1 MNLLG
6 DFGGFNDGLMIFP
19 SAIMGVYGSYF
30 FTRMV
35 AKEVPV
41 KKRRNKKKQSAL
53 YNSLAQREH
62 SELNPVEI
70 DELHEETSLVVR
82 TELFSLKSFCRPFSK
97 KTKEKLLRKKAL
109 ERVDH
114 QLDIRSIFAM
124 YTNLALLQDVL
135 LNKEQKLLFA
145 N

>member
-1 MNLLG
+1 MHSVDIVLSDKFWNIERQRYSAMNLLG

-53 YNSLAQREH
+53 
-62 SELNPVEI
+62 
-70 DELHEETSLVVR
+70 
-82 TELFSLKSFCRPFSK
+82 
-97 KTKEKLLRKKAL
+97 
-109 ERVDH
+109 
-114 QLDIRSIFAM
+114 
-124 YTNLALLQDVL
+124 
-135 LNKEQKLLFA
+135 
-145 N
+145 

>member
-1 MNLLG
+1 M
-6 DFGGFNDGLMIFP
+6 
-19 SAIMGVYGSYF
+19 
-30 FTRMV
+30 
-35 AKEVPV
+35 
-41 KKRRNKKKQSAL
+41 
-53 YNSLAQREH
+53 
-62 SELNPVEI
+62 EI